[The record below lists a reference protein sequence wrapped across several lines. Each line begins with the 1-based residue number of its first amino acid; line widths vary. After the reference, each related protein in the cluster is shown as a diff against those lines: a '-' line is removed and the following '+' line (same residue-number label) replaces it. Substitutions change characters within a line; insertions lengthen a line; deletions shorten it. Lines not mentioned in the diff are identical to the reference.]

1 MKKRYLYALLFG
13 IPGFFAA
20 GIISLLAFGALI
32 GILWLFVF
40 GDNPWPDSP
49 DAVLSIVL
57 VLTFLSLWTGSIITG
72 YAMGKKLESD
82 PALNR
87 IHVLISAGL
96 TLLFILFILLQQLS
110 VGNLGPKSEGTLCQE
125 FCTQKGYSASGTP
138 PRDSGDRSCICL
150 DDFGNEALKVP
161 LDRLDPDASR

>member
-40 GDNPWPDSP
+40 GDNPWPASP

-72 YAMGKKLESD
+72 YALGKKLESD

-110 VGNLGPKSEGTLCQE
+110 VGNLGPKSEAHSVRSSVLKRDIPPAERPRGIRAIAAASVSTTLGM
-125 FCTQKGYSASGTP
+125 KP
-138 PRDSGDRSCICL
+138 
-150 DDFGNEALKVP
+150 
-161 LDRLDPDASR
+161 